1 MPVFEYEAL
10 APDGSRSKGVMDAES
25 EAAVRDRLRHGGK
38 YPVSISR
45 SQVGGRSGPF
55 RVPRNLSF
63 SRISISEINV
73 FTRQLATL
81 IGAGLPLDAAL
92 SSIAEQ
98 AEKQSMK
105 QVVSQLKEGV
115 SQGESLSAAL
125 EERPELFSTMYVNMV
140 RAGEAFGS
148 LDLVLSRLAD
158 FGDRF
163 ETVRGRLRAAL
174 IYPAFM
180 TLVGAGV
187 LFVLITFVIP
197 DIMQVYARMDKA
209 LPLPTQVLI
218 GLGTFF
224 RHYWWLLL
232 LSIGGLAVA
241 VKISVSGPAGRKRL
255 DRIMLKTPVLGRVIN
270 KSILFRFSSTLASL
284 LSSGVDIVDS
294 LEISKRVVSNICI
307 SGVIDE
313 AIADIR
319 VGQSMVPPFARS
331 EWFPSAFVQLLSV
344 GESSGKLE
352 EMLEKISAS
361 SERELE
367 STTRGLT
374 SLIEPVLI
382 VIMGILVGFIV
393 LSVLLPIFEM
403 NQVVR

>member
-10 APDGSRSKGVMDAES
+10 APDGSRSRGVMDAES
-25 EAAVRDRLRHGGK
+25 EAAVRDQLKGSGR
-38 YPVSISR
+38 YPVSIARSR
-45 SQVGGRSGPF
+45 HDVRTGPLKIKDIF
-55 RVPRNLSF
+55 TF
-63 SRISISEINV
+63 SRISTSEINV

-81 IGAGLPLDAAL
+81 IGAGLPLDSAL
-92 SSIAEQ
+92 TSIADQVENQ
-98 AEKQSMK
+98 PLK
-105 QVVSQLKEGV
+105 QVVSQLKESV
-115 SQGESLSAAL
+115 SQGESLSGAMRA
-125 EERPELFSTMYVNMV
+125 RPELFSTMYVNMV

-163 ETVRGRLRAAL
+163 EAVRGRLRAAM

-197 DIMQVYARMDKA
+197 DIMQVYARVEKA
-209 LPLPTQVLI
+209 LPMPTQLLI
-218 GLGTFF
+218 GLASFL

-232 LSIGGLAVA
+232 MCIAGAVVMMKIA
-241 VKISVSGPAGRKRL
+241 VKGPAGRKRF
-255 DRIMLKTPVLGRVIN
+255 DRLLLKLPVIGKVVN
-270 KSILFRFSSTLASL
+270 KNILFRFSSTLGSL

-294 LEISKRVVSNICI
+294 LEISKRVVDNVCI
-307 SGVIDE
+307 SEVIDE
-313 AIADIR
+313 AIEDIR
-319 VGQSMVPPFARS
+319 VGQSMVPPFTRS
-331 EWFPSAFVQLLSV
+331 EWFPSTFVQMLAV

-352 EMLEKISAS
+352 EMLEKISIN
-361 SERELE
+361 SERDLE

-393 LSVLLPIFEM
+393 LSILLPIFEM
-403 NQVVR
+403 NQVIR

>member
-10 APDGSRSKGVMDAES
+10 APDGSRSSGVMDAES

-45 SQVGGRSGPF
+45 TRATGQSGLF
-55 RVPRNLSF
+55 GLNKNFSF
-63 SRISISEINV
+63 SRIRVSEVNV

-81 IGAGLPLDAAL
+81 IGAGLPLDSAL
-92 SSIAEQ
+92 KGIAEQ
-98 AEKQSMK
+98 AEKQAMK
-105 QVVSQLKEGV
+105 QVVSQLKEAV
-115 SQGESLSAAL
+115 SEGESLSSAL
-125 EERPELFSTMYVNMV
+125 GTRPELFSAMYVNMV

-163 ETVRGRLRAAL
+163 EAVRGRLRAAM

-197 DIMQVYARMDKA
+197 DIMQMYARMEKA
-209 LPLPTQVLI
+209 LPLPTQLLI
-218 GLGTFF
+218 GVGNFL
-224 RHYWWLLL
+224 RNYWWLLL
-232 LSIGGLAVA
+232 IIIVGTAAAL
-241 VKISVSGPAGRKRL
+241 KSVINGPAGKKRL
-255 DRIMLKTPVLGRVIN
+255 DRLWLKTPVVGRVIN
-270 KSILFRFSSTLASL
+270 KNILFRFSSTMASL

-294 LEISKRVVSNICI
+294 LEISKRVVGNVCI
-307 SGVIDE
+307 SAVIDE

-319 VGQSMVPPFARS
+319 VGQSMVSPFARS

-352 EMLEKISAS
+352 EMLEKISVS
-361 SERELE
+361 TERELE